1 MPRSGGDGPFVDL
14 ISDGVDSLHDDALL
28 LGRLR
33 PHSDLSGPGF
43 KVLNNGAAVIRITQ
57 RGGDSKRV
65 LAAQGLKALGTIVL
79 DEGKELVDRFCMI
92 TWFSSSLDGSFS
104 CSGNGFD
111 IKAGNVKDLTLRAVL
126 FVKDILKTIRRHT
139 GEIDED
145 NFMATIIGAGGYQD
159 FMQWEFKAAG
169 VSTCSLLTS

>member
-1 MPRSGGDGPFVDL
+1 M
-14 ISDGVDSLHDDALL
+14 
-28 LGRLR
+28 
-33 PHSDLSGPGF
+33 
-43 KVLNNGAAVIRITQ
+43 
-57 RGGDSKRV
+57 
-65 LAAQGLKALGTIVL
+65 
-79 DEGKELVDRFCMI
+79 
-92 TWFSSSLDGSFS
+92 
-104 CSGNGFD
+104 
-111 IKAGNVKDLTLRAVL
+111 KDLTLRAVL